1 MRLLVINLSWFEG
14 NYDKKAKTSASGFA
28 YAKEDP
34 YVHECF
40 NFKNKGGFYYAFVPG
55 ISSLNIKRLGALP
68 SDSSISDVFVIF
80 ISKDSKI
87 GTRKIIGY
95 YENATVFKKYQ
106 KGPNK
111 MNGQNIYYLGSSST
125 AKVFPVEKRPVID
138 GISSFKGSKGL
149 FGQKA
154 VWYPDLNNPNIVNIV
169 SRMLA
174 DIGKSEQFFGY
185 KNLEEY
191 TQTLNI
197 ETEISYHEDPQRR
210 KQRLQKAPDVPTKV
224 QMLTCQYLRNPDVRA
239 EVLCRAKGICEECH
253 QPAPFI
259 SKNTGHPY
267 LEVHHRIPLS
277 QGGKDT
283 VENSIAVCP
292 NCHRKLHFG

>member
-40 NFKNKGGFYYAFVPG
+40 NFKNKGGSYYAFVPG

-111 MNGQNIYYLGSSST
+111 MNGQNIYYLVSSST
-125 AKVFPVEKRPVID
+125 AKVFPVEK
-138 GISSFKGSKGL
+138 
-149 FGQKA
+149 
-154 VWYPDLNNPNIVNIV
+154 DL
-169 SRMLA
+169 
-174 DIGKSEQFFGY
+174 
-185 KNLEEY
+185 
-191 TQTLNI
+191 
-197 ETEISYHEDPQRR
+197 
-210 KQRLQKAPDVPTKV
+210 
-224 QMLTCQYLRNPDVRA
+224 
-239 EVLCRAKGICEECH
+239 
-253 QPAPFI
+253 
-259 SKNTGHPY
+259 
-267 LEVHHRIPLS
+267 
-277 QGGKDT
+277 
-283 VENSIAVCP
+283 
-292 NCHRKLHFG
+292 